1 MQIHSQESKFVSQK
15 HTKYFILQKMQKVH
29 QNQNIK
35 TLKCRCRYIYM
46 TNYLK
51 EKSFRFRPIKQVV
64 KVRCALA
71 SKWNHRQMLLSG
83 LRMANFNGMKMQREK
98 INQRKNLPSSLC
110 LSRPSCWAKT
120 LVFSLTT
127 TNPSWHLFLSQNDV
141 RRGSSWPG
149 ASAKRPA
156 APAVAKGEA
165 EVKGPRSWE
174 WSISLLVGHKSDS

>member
-1 MQIHSQESKFVSQK
+1 
-15 HTKYFILQKMQKVH
+15 
-29 QNQNIK
+29 
-35 TLKCRCRYIYM
+35 M

-64 KVRCALA
+64 KVRCGLA
-71 SKWNHRQMLLSG
+71 SKWNHRQMLLSSLG
-83 LRMANFNGMKMQREK
+83 MANFNGMKMQREK
-98 INQRKNLPSSLC
+98 TNVKPGNKTLPSSLC

-141 RRGSSWPG
+141 RGGSSWPG

-165 EVKGPRSWE
+165 EVKEPRSWE